1 MSDSVIQVSCHT
13 DDFPAVESK
22 LREWEE
28 VDAVGSIREKKDNKA
43 DITTVI
49 IKCNNSKD
57 AALLK
62 GKLSSIPEL
71 LQETKEKNKNGKKQ
85 KVNKGVDI
93 TAEVLAAIP
102 STNTINKRK
111 VNQKK
116 RFDNRNSQHGDQGD
130 RDKGNLEQRNRGT
143 GRGRGYRGRGRQN
156 NFPRLPLF
164 EASAAF
170 VDNLPFGITNTR
182 LMDIF
187 SRFGRVLDINRYET
201 MAMVCYDN
209 PESVQ
214 MCIQSLNGSKVNE
227 NVVTVSSGTVRI
239 PGEVVQL
246 TKLLFFAFK
255 YNIQLMLRS
264 SFKRLDQ
271 THGPHKA
278 YKYTYMPDPRKLSP
292 IETTQR
298 TEVLPIA
305 IRPPTAYVPNHEAF
319 LEKADVH
326 RLMPTSEFKSTF
338 RDWNDLMTLLAFQNG
353 NPPERFDTKEEW
365 LYYKQFKTKDY
376 SYRVIPELPEKYR
389 PHQNVGYK
397 GRRKIEELRK
407 LIPTATKRTKLHS
420 SKTIYIYL
428 CHLQTVDSVV
438 CQLKKQTFFLLI
450 LATIFFFSI
459 WSP

>member
-1 MSDSVIQVSCHT
+1 MSDSVIQSGKRWMLWAL
-13 DDFPAVESK
+13 FE
-22 LREWEE
+22 R
-28 VDAVGSIREKKDNKA
+28 KKDNKA

-71 LQETKEKNKNGKKQ
+71 LQETKEKNKNGKNRRVIVT
-85 KVNKGVDI
+85 KVIWSSETGVQAVVADI
-93 TAEVLAAIP
+93 VDEA
-102 STNTINKRK
+102 
-111 VNQKK
+111 
-116 RFDNRNSQHGDQGD
+116 
-130 RDKGNLEQRNRGT
+130 
-143 GRGRGYRGRGRQN
+143 
-156 NFPRLPLF
+156 
-164 EASAAF
+164 ASAAF

-246 TKLLFFAFK
+246 TKLLFFALK

-389 PHQNVGYK
+389 PHQN
-397 GRRKIEELRK
+397 ELSFTLAK
-407 LIPTATKRTKLHS
+407 PY
-420 SKTIYIYL
+420 IYICVISRQSIL
-428 CHLQTVDSVV
+428 LSVN
-438 CQLKKQTFFLLI
+438 
-450 LATIFFFSI
+450 
-459 WSP
+459 